1 MLDLLVEIIGEI
13 VLEILWYSIYETW
26 NLLLR
31 KLPIQWNDKVL
42 KVLCGILTIAFWLT
56 IFIVAII
63 ICEQVL
69 P

>member
-13 VLEILWYSIYETW
+13 VLEILWYSIYGTW
-26 NLLLR
+26 NLILR
-31 KLPIQWNDKVL
+31 KLPVQWNDKVL